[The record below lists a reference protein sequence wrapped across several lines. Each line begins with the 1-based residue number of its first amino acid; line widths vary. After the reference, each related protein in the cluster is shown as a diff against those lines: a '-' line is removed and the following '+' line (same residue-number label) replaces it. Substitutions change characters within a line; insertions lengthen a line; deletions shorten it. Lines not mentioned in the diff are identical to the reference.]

1 MNWLAI
7 FIGGGLGSVMRYGLS
22 MMLKNKFDTWPV
34 GTLLSNIL
42 ATGLLALFVWMI
54 GAKMIQNQ
62 STLALFLMVGICGGF
77 STFSTFSLETFSLLR
92 NGFVGLAILNV
103 FVSIG
108 LCLLVLFILLRKSSL
123 V

>member
-22 MMLKNKFDTWPV
+22 MMLKDKFDAWPA
-34 GTLLSNIL
+34 GTMLSNAL

-62 STLALFLMVGICGGF
+62 STLALFLMVGLCGGF

-92 NGFVGLAILNV
+92 NGFIGLAILNV
-103 FVSIG
+103 LVSIG

>member
-22 MMLKNKFDTWPV
+22 MMLKDKFDAWPA
-34 GTLLSNIL
+34 GTMLSNVL

-62 STLALFLMVGICGGF
+62 STLALFLMVGLCGGF

-92 NGFVGLAILNV
+92 NGFIGLAILNV
-103 FVSIG
+103 LVSIG